1 MTAAVSRAAIVVVL
15 AALAL
20 LAPVRAYAQAAG
32 DRWTFSLM
40 PYLWLPGM
48 DGTLRYGPPAS
59 GGASP
64 NVSVDA
70 DTLVGALDMAF
81 MITGE
86 ARKGRWLI
94 ATDVIYLDLSSDSS
108 SVNSID
114 FNPGSGPV
122 NISNTALD
130 AGTQTNL
137 KGTVWT
143 LVGGYAAVQD
153 PRATLDVIGGF
164 RYFGL
169 KATSNWQLS
178 ATVAGPGGAQ
188 TFARTGSVTKSDDL
202 WDAIVGVK
210 GRVKLGDGNWF
221 MPYYLDAG
229 AGDST
234 LTWQGMLGVGHA
246 FKWGEVVFA
255 YRYLSYEQGGNKLIE
270 DLSFGGFGLGVNFRF

>member
-1 MTAAVSRAAIVVVL
+1 MKRQLVIAATL
-15 AALAL
+15 APFLL
-20 LAPVRAYAQAAG
+20 LAPLHANAQTAA
-32 DRWTFSLM
+32 DKWSFSVM
-40 PYLWLPGM
+40 PYLWLPSL
-48 DGTLRYGPPAS
+48 DGTLRYGPPAA

-70 DTLVGALDMAF
+70 DTLLAALDMAF

-108 SVNSID
+108 AVKSID
-114 FNPGSGPV
+114 FNPGSGPI
-122 NISNTALD
+122 NIANTALD

-143 LVGGYAAVQD
+143 TVGGYAAVQD

-164 RYFGL
+164 RYFDL
-169 KATSNWQLS
+169 KATTDWQLS
-178 ATVAGPGGAQ
+178 ATVTGPGGAQ
-188 TFARTGSVTKSDDL
+188 TFARTGSVTKSGEL

-229 AGDST
+229 TGDST
-234 LTWQGMLGVGHA
+234 LTWQGVLGAGYA
-246 FKWGEVVFA
+246 FKWGEVLLA
-255 YRYLSYEQGGNKLIE
+255 YRYLSYEQGGNELIE
-270 DLSFGGFGLGVNFRF
+270 DLSFGGLGLGVNFRF

>member
-1 MTAAVSRAAIVVVL
+1 MKRNAAIAATL
-15 AALAL
+15 APLLL
-20 LAPVRAYAQAAG
+20 LAPLHAMAQVAAEK
-32 DRWTFSLM
+32 WTFSLM
-40 PYLWLPGM
+40 PYLWLPSV
-48 DGTLRYGPPAS
+48 DGTLRYGPPAA

-70 DTLVGALDMAF
+70 DTLLGALDMAL
-81 MITGE
+81 MLSGE
-86 ARKGRWLI
+86 ARKGRWLV
-94 ATDVIYLDLSSDSS
+94 ATDVIYLDLSSDTSA
-108 SVNSID
+108 VRSID
-114 FNPGSGPV
+114 FNTGSGPV

-178 ATVAGPGGAQ
+178 AMVTGPGGAQ

-234 LTWQGMLGVGHA
+234 LTWQGVLGVGHA
-246 FKWGEVVFA
+246 FKWGEVLLA

>member
-1 MTAAVSRAAIVVVL
+1 MKRHAVIAATL
-15 AALAL
+15 APLLL
-20 LAPVRAYAQAAG
+20 LAPLHANAQAAA
-32 DRWTFSLM
+32 DKWNFSIM
-40 PYLWLPGM
+40 PYLWLPSM
-48 DGTLRYGPPAS
+48 DGTLRYGPPAA

-70 DTLVGALDMAF
+70 DTLLGALDMAF
-81 MITGE
+81 MLAAE

-108 SVNSID
+108 AVKSID

-130 AGTQTNL
+130 AGTQTNV

-143 LVGGYAAVQD
+143 LVGGYVAVHD

-169 KATSNWQLS
+169 KATTNWQLS
-178 ATVAGPGGAQ
+178 ATVTGPGGAQ
-188 TFARTGSVTKSDDL
+188 TFARTGSVTKSEDL

-210 GRVKLGDGNWF
+210 GRVKLGQGNWF

-234 LTWQGMLGVGHA
+234 LTWQSVLGVGHA
-246 FKWGEVVFA
+246 FKWGEVIFA

>member
-1 MTAAVSRAAIVVVL
+1 MTAAASRAAIVGALVVL
-15 AALAL
+15 AL
-20 LAPVRAYAQAAG
+20 LVPVRAYAQAAG

-48 DGTLRYGPPAS
+48 DGTLRYGPPAA

-70 DTLVGALDMAF
+70 DTLLGALDMAF
-81 MITGE
+81 MISGE

-108 SVNSID
+108 AVKSID

-130 AGTQTNL
+130 AGTNTNI

-153 PRATLDVIGGF
+153 PRSTLDVIGGF
-164 RYFGL
+164 RYFDL
-169 KATSNWQLS
+169 KATTDWQLS
-178 ATVAGPGGAQ
+178 ATVTGPTGAQ
-188 TFARTGSVTKSDDL
+188 TFARTGNVTKSEDL

-210 GRVKLGDGNWF
+210 GRVKLGQGNWF

-234 LTWQGMLGVGHA
+234 LTWQSVLGVGHA
-246 FKWGEVVFA
+246 YKWGEVILA
-255 YRYLSYEQGGNKLIE
+255 YRYLSYEQGGNKLVE
-270 DLSFGGFGLGVNFRF
+270 DLSFAGFGLGVNFRF

>member
-1 MTAAVSRAAIVVVL
+1 MKRHSVIV
-15 AALAL
+15 AT
-20 LAPVRAYAQAAG
+20 LAPLLFLVSLHANAQAAAEK
-32 DRWTFSLM
+32 WSFSVM
-40 PYLWLPGM
+40 PYLWLPSM
-48 DGTLRYGPPAS
+48 DGTLRYGPPAA

-70 DTLVGALDMAF
+70 DTLLGALDMAF
-81 MITGE
+81 MLNAE

-108 SVNSID
+108 AVKSID

-130 AGTQTNL
+130 TGTQTNL

-153 PRATLDVIGGF
+153 PSATLDVIGGF

-169 KATSNWQLS
+169 KATTNWQLS
-178 ATVAGPGGAQ
+178 ATVSGPGGAQ
-188 TFARTGSVTKSDDL
+188 TFARTGSVTKSQDL

-210 GRVKLGDGNWF
+210 GRVKLGQGNWF

-229 AGDST
+229 TGDSK
-234 LTWQGMLGVGHA
+234 LTWQSVLGVGHA
-246 FKWGEVVFA
+246 FKWGEVIFA

>member
-1 MTAAVSRAAIVVVL
+1 MIRHMAIAATL
-15 AALAL
+15 APLLL
-20 LAPVRAYAQAAG
+20 LAPLHANAQAAVEK
-32 DRWTFSLM
+32 WTFSLM

-48 DGTLRYGPPAS
+48 DGTLRYGPPAA

-70 DTLVGALDMAF
+70 DTLLGALDMAF
-81 MITGE
+81 MISGE

-108 SVNSID
+108 AVKSID

-130 AGTQTNL
+130 AGTNTNL

-143 LVGGYAAVQD
+143 FVGGYAAVQD
-153 PRATLDVIGGF
+153 PRSTLDVIGGF
-164 RYFGL
+164 RYFDL
-169 KATSNWQLS
+169 KATTDWQLS
-178 ATVAGPGGAQ
+178 ATVTGPAGAQ
-188 TFARTGSVTKSDDL
+188 TFARTGNVTKSEEL

-210 GRVKLGDGNWF
+210 GRVRLGQGNWF
-221 MPYYLDAG
+221 MPYYLDVG

-234 LTWQGMLGVGHA
+234 LTWQSVLGVGHA
-246 FKWGEVVFA
+246 YKWGEVILA
-255 YRYLSYEQGGNKLIE
+255 YRYLSYEQGGNKLVE
-270 DLSFGGFGLGVNFRF
+270 DLSFAGFGLGVNFRF

>member
-1 MTAAVSRAAIVVVL
+1 MKRHSVIVATVG
-15 AALAL
+15 AFL
-20 LAPVRAYAQAAG
+20 LFAPFHASAQAAAEK
-32 DRWTFSLM
+32 WNFSVM
-40 PYLWLPGM
+40 PYLWLPSM
-48 DGTLRYGPPAS
+48 EGTLRYGPPAA

-70 DTLVGALDMAF
+70 DTLLGALDMAL
-81 MITGE
+81 MLSGE
-86 ARKGRWLI
+86 ARKGRWLV
-94 ATDVIYLDLSSDSS
+94 ATDVIYLDLSSDTSA
-108 SVNSID
+108 VRSID
-114 FNPGSGPV
+114 FNTGSGPV

-234 LTWQGMLGVGHA
+234 LTWQGVLGVGHA
-246 FKWGEVVFA
+246 FKWGEVLLA